1 MIDNP
6 GFWIRPFAAN
16 MSFYNKEYLEAG
28 IWFSEGV
35 LKATREKLHLK
46 EG

>member
-6 GFWIRPFAAN
+6 GFWIRPYAAN
-16 MSFYNKEYLEAG
+16 MSIYHPEYLEAA

-35 LKATREKLHLK
+35 LMHTREKL
-46 EG
+46 